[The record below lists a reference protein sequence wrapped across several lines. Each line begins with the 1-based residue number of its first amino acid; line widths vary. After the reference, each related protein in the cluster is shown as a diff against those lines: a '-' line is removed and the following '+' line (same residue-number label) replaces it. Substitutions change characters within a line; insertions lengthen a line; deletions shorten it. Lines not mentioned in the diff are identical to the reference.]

1 MPEKKTVFLSDLHL
15 VAKKSKVTEID
26 EFLKTV
32 DPKST
37 RSMYLVGDIVDIWRF
52 KQALKMGKGRQSAHL
67 KCIDRFIRLANKGV
81 NIHYLWGNHD
91 EFLSR
96 FEGSRSFG
104 GISLTEREEYRCSK
118 GKRYLILHGHQ
129 FDLMSRYQLFGK
141 LGDRGYDAMIWL
153 NEKVNRV
160 RMMLGLR
167 YWSMSKFLKVK
178 VKKATQFVDRF
189 EDIISDYAKKHN
201 YHGVICGHIHDPKSI
216 VLGNGI
222 HYVNLGC
229 WTDLTNLTY
238 AVDKGNGIELE
249 QWQPKESNL

>member
-1 MPEKKTVFLSDLHL
+1 MTKQTLFLSDLHL
-15 VAKKSKVTEID
+15 VA
-26 EFLKTV
+26 
-32 DPKST
+32 
-37 RSMYLVGDIVDIWRF
+37 RIVDIWRF
-52 KQALKMGKGRQSAHL
+52 KQAMKMGKRHQSSHL
-67 KCIDRFIRLANKGV
+67 KCIDRLIRLANKGV

-104 GISLTEREEYRCSK
+104 GVSLTEREEYRCSQ

-129 FDLMSRYQLFGK
+129 FDLMSRYELFGK
-141 LGDRGYDAMIWL
+141 FGDRCYDAMIWI
-153 NEKVNRV
+153 NEKLNRV
-160 RMMLGLR
+160 RAMLGMD

-178 VKKATQFVDRF
+178 VKKATQFIDRF
-189 EDIISDYAKKHN
+189 ETIITDYAKKHN
-201 YHGVICGHIHDPKSI
+201 YDGVICGHIHDPKSEI
-216 VLGNGI
+216 LDNGI

-249 QWQPKESNL
+249 QWQPKESKL